1 MVSVIG
7 FNISNQSMELVCR
20 FNNIYGFGVWIRCMG
35 SQNEFNGFLIALRFS
50 NIYLVHGFSIW
61 TQFLKSVYES
71 SVYQYNITNL
81 TEQSKKH

>member
-1 MVSVIG
+1 
-7 FNISNQSMELVCR
+7 
-20 FNNIYGFGVWIRCMG
+20 MG

-61 TQFLKSVYES
+61 IQFLKSVYES